1 MIFFEILY
9 LALLIDK
16 LALFILKFFLGD
28 DPVIVDTLSLLLEI
42 GQQFLLLLIGFF
54 EVSELLSHW
63 KLCIG
68 DRTLNY

>member
-54 EVSELLSHW
+54 EVSELLSH
-63 KLCIG
+63 
-68 DRTLNY
+68 

>member
-1 MIFFEILY
+1 MIFFESLY
-9 LALLIDK
+9 LALLIDE

-54 EVSELLSHW
+54 EVSELLSH
-63 KLCIG
+63 
-68 DRTLNY
+68 